1 MIELFCEMKN
11 FVKQALDEPGSHG
24 FDHTLRVVSLCHII
38 GKAEQAEMDI
48 KDGFIDAVTYLE
60 IDQEYRS
67 AARQLDEA
75 KLQKLLLQA
84 QLQVALGL
92 PVYKNE

>member
-1 MIELFCEMKN
+1 MYINGQISTLIGAIEAYRLQY
-11 FVKQALDEPGSHG
+11 QASQ
-24 FDHTLRVVSLCHII
+24 
-38 GKAEQAEMDI
+38 KALEQAEMDI